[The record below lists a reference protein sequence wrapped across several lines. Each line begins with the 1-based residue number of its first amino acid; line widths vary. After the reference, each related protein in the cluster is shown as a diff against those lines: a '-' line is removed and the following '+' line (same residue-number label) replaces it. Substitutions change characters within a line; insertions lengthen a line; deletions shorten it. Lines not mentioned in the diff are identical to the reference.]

1 MITVKTHDG
10 TSGSGTDADPYV
22 GTGDYSQFKIHYS
35 PYGRV
40 EYLRDKFVDDGG
52 TSSTD
57 DHTTLNGAITESS
70 NNITVADATK
80 IPQPK
85 QISSEV
91 DDNVTNK
98 PGVIWIGTER
108 IEYGRITGNVL
119 TDVVRGTHGT
129 TIQSHADAVDVY
141 SGTKVIP
148 DGNNRGFWNSAGVS
162 MLQSSTAQANYLTNN
177 ENLIDYV
184 DDTYVDIDY
193 V

>member
-1 MITVKTHDG
+1 M
-10 TSGSGTDADPYV
+10 
-22 GTGDYSQFKIHYS
+22 
-35 PYGRV
+35 
-40 EYLRDKFVDDGG
+40 
-52 TSSTD
+52 
-57 DHTTLNGAITESS
+57 
-70 NNITVADATK
+70 
-80 IPQPK
+80 
-85 QISSEV
+85 
-91 DDNVTNK
+91 
-98 PGVIWIGTER
+98 
-108 IEYGRITGNVL
+108 L